1 VRIADVSELLI
12 SLQTGYHWHKT
23 VVKACNDLD
32 LFFCNLG
39 MASLRCA
46 SAPWQSDAV
55 SSFGDDVYEMGIILK
70 FTLNISKG
78 KE

>member
-1 VRIADVSELLI
+1 
-12 SLQTGYHWHKT
+12 
-23 VVKACNDLD
+23 
-32 LFFCNLG
+32 

-46 SAPWQSDAV
+46 SVPWQSDAV